1 MTNNLLMNLFDLFLP
16 RTCNHCGKI
25 LTVDER
31 TLCSICYADIL
42 QTNQDFMV
50 KEFNKKFNDKRIIN
64 DFYSM
69 YIFEKDK
76 TLQSAIHSFKYS
88 GKYYNAI
95 FLGEKLGEK
104 IIQEKNWNIDYLIPI
119 PLHKLKQIERGYN
132 QSYYIS
138 KGLKKI
144 LKVSINKKLIKRTKY
159 TQSQTLLN
167 LKERKENMKDAFV
180 VRKNNKIIGKNFLL
194 VDDVITTGATISE
207 CGKVLKNAGANK
219 VYASSIAIAE
229 DK

>member
-1 MTNNLLMNLFDLFLP
+1 MKNNLLMNLFDLFLP

-31 TLCSICYADIL
+31 TLCLGCYSDIV
-42 QTNQDFMV
+42 QTNQDFLV
-50 KEFNKKFNDKRIIN
+50 KEFNKKFYDKRIID

-76 TLQSAIHSFKYS
+76 SLQSVIHSFKYN
-88 GKYYNAI
+88 GKYNNAI
-95 FLGEKLGEK
+95 FLGKKLGEK
-104 IIQEKNWNIDYLIPI
+104 IIQERNWNIDCLIPI
-119 PLHKLKQIERGYN
+119 PLHNLKKIERGYN

-138 KGLKKI
+138 KGVKKI
-144 LKVSINKKLIKRTKY
+144 FKVPINEKLIRRIKY

-167 LKERKENMKDAFV
+167 LKEREENMKNAFIV
-180 VRKNNKIIGKNFLL
+180 KKNIKIAGKNFLL

-219 VYASSIAIAE
+219 VYATSIAIAE

>member
-16 RTCNHCGKI
+16 RTCNHCGKK

-31 TLCSICYADIL
+31 TLCSVCYSDIL
-42 QTNQDFMV
+42 QTNQDFLM
-50 KEFNKKFNDKRIIN
+50 KEFNKKFNNKRIID

-76 TLQSAIHSFKYS
+76 ALQNAIHSFKYS
-88 GKYYNAI
+88 GKYHNAI

-104 IIQEKNWNIDYLIPI
+104 IIQDKNWNIDCLIPI
-119 PLHKLKQIERGYN
+119 PLHKLKKIERGYN

-144 LKVSINKKLIKRTKY
+144 LKIPINERLIRRIKY

-167 LKERKENMKDAFV
+167 LKEREENMKDAFIIK
-180 VRKNNKIIGKNFLL
+180 KNNKIEGKNFLL
-194 VDDVITTGATISE
+194 VDDVITTGATITE

-219 VYASSIAIAE
+219 VYATSIAIAD